1 VPKVEVTV
9 KHKTPNQKQDAM
21 SVWIENVT
29 TSQLEV
35 CLRESM
41 TFDGPH
47 SNLAVVILSRII
59 YFLVET
65 NKVSAVPRH

>member
-1 VPKVEVTV
+1 
-9 KHKTPNQKQDAM
+9 M